1 MLIVL
6 LYVLTLCTFQRE
18 MERLGGHA
26 GYAEINHTDAVIA
39 AKAAAARREYK
50 EQLRANQRKLEE
62 SLKSRPSLL
71 ERHDKVSEL
80 LTDF

>member
-1 MLIVL
+1 
-6 LYVLTLCTFQRE
+6 
-18 MERLGGHA
+18 MERLGGKYE
-26 GYAEINHTDAVIA
+26 YAEVNDTNAVIA

-71 ERHDKVSEL
+71 ERHDKVSVAIGVDEPL
-80 LTDF
+80 